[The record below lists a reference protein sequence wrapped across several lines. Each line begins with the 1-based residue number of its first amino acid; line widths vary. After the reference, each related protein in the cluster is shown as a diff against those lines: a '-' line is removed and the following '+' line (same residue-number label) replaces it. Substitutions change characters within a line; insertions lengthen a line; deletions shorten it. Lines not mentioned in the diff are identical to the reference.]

1 MVKRSLIGVV
11 AAFFIAPSVVAAADI
26 PISASK
32 LVVKTEPA
40 SAKRR
45 FLFKTVKESAVVLA
59 GNPTAGGATLF
70 VAGLACTGPDCVVSG
85 SSGSIHLPA
94 AKWTGLGNPPGS
106 SGYRYKD
113 TDATEGG
120 VRVALLKA
128 GKLVVK
134 ATGSNWPWLPAGGE
148 DGIVVTLQ
156 VGANRYCAEF
166 GGTEKD
172 NEPGL
177 LSYRDAAAPPSC
189 RALCGN
195 DVRESDETCDGADA
209 DACAGLCQTD
219 CTCPAPV
226 CGNGVLEA
234 GEECDG
240 ESSLPGF
247 LECVDCVN
255 CMEDGVSGCSSPS
268 GSYPCCNP
276 ESSCR
281 ALGPNATEC
290 RPPSGLGGSCLDLA
304 PSAPVCEPGLFCDVF
319 STTCC
324 STSGCSGDGDCCHD
338 GVCEGGECCL
348 NNGGSCAVIDDFVF
362 RCCAGQKCCSGTNCP
377 DLDTVDSFFGICCG
391 DVGSTCTSGT
401 ECCSG
406 ACNAILG
413 ECL

>member
-1 MVKRSLIGVV
+1 MVKVSLIGVV
-11 AAFFIAPSVVAAADI
+11 AAALIVPNVVAAADV

-70 VAGLACTGPDCVVSG
+70 VAGLACTGPDCLVSG

-94 AKWTGLGNPPGS
+94 AKWSGLGNPPGS

-113 TDATEGG
+113 KDSTEGG

-128 GKLVVK
+128 GKLALK

-177 LSYRDAAAPPSC
+177 LSYRDADAPPSC

-195 DVRESDETCDGADA
+195 DILESDETCDGADA

-219 CTCPAPV
+219 CTCPDPV
-226 CGNGVLEA
+226 CGNEVLEF

-240 ESSLPGF
+240 ESSFPGI

-255 CMEDGVSGCSSPS
+255 CMPDGVFGCSSPT
-268 GSYPCCNP
+268 GTFPCCNP
-276 ESSCR
+276 EATCTVV
-281 ALGPNATEC
+281 GPGFTQC
-290 RPPSGLGGSCLDLA
+290 LA
-304 PSAPVCEPGLFCDVF
+304 PG
-319 STTCC
+319 
-324 STSGCSGDGDCCHD
+324 
-338 GVCEGGECCL
+338 
-348 NNGGSCAVIDDFVF
+348 
-362 RCCAGQKCCSGTNCP
+362 
-377 DLDTVDSFFGICCG
+377 
-391 DVGSTCTSGT
+391 
-401 ECCSG
+401 
-406 ACNAILG
+406 
-413 ECL
+413 